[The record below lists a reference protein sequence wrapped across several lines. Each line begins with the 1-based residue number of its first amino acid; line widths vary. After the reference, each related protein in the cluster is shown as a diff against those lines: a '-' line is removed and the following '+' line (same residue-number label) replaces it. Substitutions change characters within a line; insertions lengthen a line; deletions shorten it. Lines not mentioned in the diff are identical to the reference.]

1 MVNSPVFGIANS
13 KAATASTPSSIAT
26 APLAPVAPTILPGA
40 TAYNSSLDWTE
51 GTGGTRGCNTQ
62 TLSCTS
68 NYSPETQI
76 TSANIG
82 QLQVSYIFPIPST
95 LSSSTPFATRV
106 PGLTYSGNSEGTQV
120 ATLTSNGIGYTLT
133 NYLDIF
139 AFNLATG
146 AAAGATLSQPTPTSC
161 TVGTGQSLGSVIAAA
176 AKALPAGSPT
186 PCIGSVSEM
195 FNANDFTAWL
205 KNPMASGGPTHDH
218 SWNIVNVGGSV
229 GDVAW
234 VGGFGCSILGWQV
247 ATGALVAN
255 LTGMCGSAA
264 NPVPGSI
271 HPVAGSGKMTSN
283 GNGPVQVVPWDNE
296 IVFWASGSSEG
307 SGGFPAFTYACSLS
321 LALSQYVPG
330 TGSTCAPN
338 YTDSSSGGACNTVSG
353 GVCSSGSTMLW
364 RTFTMPAY
372 SGANPNFAVPY
383 CTHTP
388 NIIWIAGVPCSAIM
402 AVNANIIAADGQ
414 RPDLAVSQDQGDAV
428 FPSTGCS
435 NVWGQLAI
443 DPKDNIIAEGT
454 GDTGPDWNDTL
465 RMGFSIFCNA
475 DVAFNLSN
483 GAILWSN
490 KSFTKDIND
499 QDCNLNT
506 VFTSLG
512 PAGSANNPTAY
523 VTGGGSTVN
532 TGSVETI
539 SGVGTNNQG
548 SQYSATP
555 INDIPMNLPLP
566 SGGLMPNGGG
576 VFIKQC
582 KSGVGYAMNAITGQP
597 LWWIDPSMPD
607 YTTINS
613 ATTSQMSRPLLCS
626 ATNATACDSG
636 KIWDA
641 IAHRINE
648 NSSYPNNWLGGANA
662 IKMQGTNP
670 HPHGFIN
677 GGLMRGS
684 PNLDPLNN
692 TEVGT
697 CTGVGTTNN
706 SCNPG
711 FTCPTGSHAACIAAD
726 VQGKGN
732 GYYEERYIGETETSI
747 DPSTGIWVT
756 SAMTGPAEHDWIG
769 DVAKQGQSGNVSGI
783 SLYFAGLQ
791 QSNSTVWAIQISTGQ
806 LLWYFQRPIYYRGS
820 VLTFG
825 GMVMAAYPDG
835 HLDFINEQTG
845 ALLRDINVGIPLL
858 APNSIAPDANG
869 VMHILVSYGGAN
881 HGNLGNPSIHGAL
894 GRGQV
899 TTGGIISYVLGP
911 ATAASTVVTTTTQT
925 VTSTGVTTITGS
937 GGSVTTSTFTTTS
950 VVSGSATVTATSI
963 VTTSIGTSGVSN
975 LAFYGAV
982 GVAAILAIVAGA
994 LVVLR
999 RRPSA

>member
-1 MVNSPVFGIANS
+1 MVSSPVFGIANS
-13 KAATASTPSSIAT
+13 KAANSSSANSLAS
-26 APLAPVAPTILPGA
+26 APLAPVAPTIVPGA
-40 TAYNSSLDWTE
+40 AAYNSSLDWTE
-51 GTGGTRGCNTQ
+51 GTGGVRACNTQ
-62 TLSCTS
+62 TVSCTS

-76 TSANIG
+76 TAQNING
-82 QLQVSYIFPIPST
+82 LQVSYIFPIPST
-95 LSSSTPFATRV
+95 LSSPTPFATRI
-106 PGLTYSGNSEGTQV
+106 PGLTYSGNSEGTQA
-120 ATLTSNGIGYTLT
+120 ATLTSNGNAYVLT

-139 AFNLATG
+139 GFNLATG
-146 AAAGATLSQPTPTSC
+146 AAVGATLATPLPTTC
-161 TVGTGQSLGSVIAAA
+161 TVGSGQSLGSVIAAA
-176 AKALPAGSPT
+176 AKTAPAGSPT

-205 KNPMASGGPTHDH
+205 KNPMASGGPTHTH
-218 SWNIVNVGGSV
+218 SWNIVNVGGTV

-296 IVFWASGSSEG
+296 IVYWASGSSEG
-307 SGGFPAFTYACSLS
+307 SGGFTAYTYACSLS
-321 LALSQYVPG
+321 AALQNYVPG

-338 YTDSSSGGACNTVSG
+338 YSDSSKGGACNTVAG

-372 SGANPNFAVPY
+372 DGSTPNFAVPY
-383 CTHTP
+383 CNHKP

-402 AVNANIIAADGQ
+402 AVNANIIAVDGQ
-414 RPDLAVSQDQGDAV
+414 RPDLAAQDGGDAV

-465 RMGFSIFCNA
+465 RMGFSIFCNSMT
-475 DVAFNLSN
+475 AFNLTN
-483 GAILWSN
+483 GTILWSN

-499 QDCNLNT
+499 QDCNLNS
-506 VFTSLG
+506 VFVNLG
-512 PAGSANNPTAY
+512 AAGSANNPTAFF
-523 VTGGGSTVN
+523 TN
-532 TGSVETI
+532 TGSVTPN
-539 SGVGTNNQG
+539 GGPTNI
-548 SQYSATP
+548 A
-555 INDIPMNLPLP
+555 LP

-576 VFIKQC
+576 VFVKQC
-582 KSGVGYAMNAITGQP
+582 KSGVGFAVNAVTGQP
-597 LWWIDPSMPD
+597 LWFMDPAMPD
-607 YTTINS
+607 YSTIN
-613 ATTSQMSRPLLCS
+613 APVTSWVSRPMICS
-626 ATNATACDSG
+626 PTNATACDIG
-636 KIWDA
+636 AVWDK
-641 IAHRINE
+641 IAHRINQ
-648 NSSYPNNWLGGANA
+648 NASYPNNWLGGPNT
-662 IKMQGTNP
+662 IKMNGTNP
-670 HPHGFIN
+670 HPHGFVN
-677 GGLMRGS
+677 GGFGRGS

-697 CTGVGTTNN
+697 CTGSVGAFT

-711 FTCPTGSHAACIAAD
+711 FTCPTGSHAACVAQD

-732 GYYEERYIGETETSI
+732 GYFEERYIGETETSI
-747 DPSTGIWVT
+747 DPTTGIWVT
-756 SAMTGPAEHDWIG
+756 AAMTGPSEHDWIG

-791 QSNSTVWAIQISTGQ
+791 PSNSTVFAIQISTGQ
-806 LLWYFQRPIYYRGS
+806 LLWYYQRPIYYRGS

-825 GMVMAAYPDG
+825 GMAMAAYPDG
-835 HLDFINEQTG
+835 HLDFFNEKTG

-858 APNSIAPDANG
+858 APNSIAPDSNG
-869 VMHILVSYGGAN
+869 LVHILVSYGGAN
-881 HGNLGNPSIHGAL
+881 HGNLGNPSIHGVL

-899 TTGGIISYVLGP
+899 TTGGIISYVVP
-911 ATAASTVVTTTTQT
+911 TTYTSSSASVVTSTSVVTSVVTSTGANGQVTTST
-925 VTSTGVTTITGS
+925 VTSTSVVTSGPVSTATVTSPGS
-937 GGSVTTSTFTTTS
+937 GG
-950 VVSGSATVTATSI
+950 
-963 VTTSIGTSGVSN
+963 GVSN